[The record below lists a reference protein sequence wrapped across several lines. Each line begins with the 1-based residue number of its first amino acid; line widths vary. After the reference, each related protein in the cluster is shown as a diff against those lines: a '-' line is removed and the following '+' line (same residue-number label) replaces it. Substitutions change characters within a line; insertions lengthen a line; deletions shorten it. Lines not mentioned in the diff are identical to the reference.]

1 MSKARFFITEKAG
14 ESVTITGPDVKHIK
28 DVLRLGAGAVIE
40 VVDSTP
46 SLCEVEVEH
55 VSRDAVTGR
64 VLARHEPVM
73 TAPQVYLFQ
82 GLPKAGK
89 IDVVVRQATE
99 LGVAGVTPVLTERVV
114 VEFESGKAEKKSIRR
129 QKIAEEAAKQS
140 HRLLV
145 PKVGAPLDW
154 ESALR
159 ELAGFDQVVVF
170 WEGERDRLLSEVLK
184 PEAARIAL
192 VVGPEGG
199 LSEREIVDL
208 KALGAGVASMG
219 EYTLRTETA
228 GPIAVALTLYE
239 YARTRRDRRKP

>member
-1 MSKARFFITEKAG
+1 MSKARFFIAEKAG

-28 DVLRLGAGAVIE
+28 DVLRLGTGAVIE

-46 SLCEVEVEH
+46 SLCDVEIEH
-55 VSRDAVTGR
+55 ISRDAVAGR
-64 VLARHEPVM
+64 VLSRREPLSD
-73 TAPQVYLFQ
+73 APQIYLFQ

-89 IDVVVRQATE
+89 IDVIIRQATE
-99 LGVAGVTPVLTERVV
+99 IGVAGVTPVLTERVV
-114 VEFESGKAEKKSIRR
+114 VALDPGKAEKKSSRW

-140 HRLLV
+140 HRLSV
-145 PKVGAPLDW
+145 PEIRTPLDW
-154 ESALR
+154 QSALR

-170 WEGERDRLLSEVLK
+170 WEEERDRLLSEVLK

-199 LSEREIVDL
+199 LSEGEIADL
-208 KALGAGVASMG
+208 KALGAGIASMG
-219 EYTLRTETA
+219 EYILRTETA

-239 YARTRRDRRKP
+239 CARARRDRR

>member
-1 MSKARFFITEKAG
+1 MSKARFFIAEKAG

-46 SLCEVEVEH
+46 SLCEVEIEH
-55 VSRDAVTGR
+55 VSRDAVAGR
-64 VLARHEPVM
+64 VLARREPVT

-89 IDVVVRQATE
+89 IDVIVRQATE
-99 LGVAGVTPVLTERVV
+99 LGVAGVTPILTERVV
-114 VEFESGKAEKKSIRR
+114 VALEPGKAEKKSMRR

-140 HRLLV
+140 HRLSV
-145 PKVGAPLDW
+145 PKVNAPLDW

-170 WEGERDRLLSEVLK
+170 WEEEHDRLLSEVLQ

-199 LSEREIVDL
+199 LSEGEIADL
-208 KALGAGVASMG
+208 KALGAGIASMG
-219 EYTLRTETA
+219 EYILRTETA

-239 YARTRRDRRKP
+239 CARARRDRR